1 MERVFPILL
10 IAVSASLWGMIAI
23 FVRTLSDAGFTPM
36 EIVTLR
42 VVTAV
47 IILGIIGIFRYPR
60 QMTIK
65 VSDVKLFIGT
75 GILSIVFFNWCY
87 FTSINELNLSF
98 AVILLYTSP
107 AFVVILSSIFLK
119 ERMNKKKLISVLGT
133 ITGCILI
140 AGVSLNDTGTMNL
153 AGLVTGLGAGL
164 GYALYS
170 VFGKI
175 ALNKYT
181 PFTVTLYTFLIASI
195 TLLPITGL
203 WEKARLLANGE
214 VLLYSVGLGLL
225 PTVIAYICYT
235 KGLEKVESSKA
246 AIIATVEPVVA
257 TILSVFLYREGFGLL
272 QFIGTTV
279 ILLSVIF
286 INLPKDYFSNRPREK
301 ASIT

>member
-1 MERVFPILL
+1 MERFIPIFL

-23 FVRTLSDAGFTPM
+23 FVRTLSDAGFTSM

-47 IILGIIGIFRYPR
+47 IILGIIGIFRYPK

-87 FTSINELNLSF
+87 FTSINQLNLSF

-119 ERMNKKKLISVLGT
+119 ERMNQKKLLSVLGT
-133 ITGCILI
+133 IIGCILI

-170 VFGKI
+170 IFGKF

-181 PFTVTLYTFLIASI
+181 PFTVTLYTFLIAAI

-203 WEKARLLANGE
+203 WEKARLLVNGE

-225 PTVIAYICYT
+225 PTVIAYIFYT

-246 AIIATVEPVVA
+246 AIVATVEPVVA
-257 TILSVFLYREGFGLL
+257 TILSVFLYRESFGLL
-272 QFIGTTV
+272 QFTGTAV

-286 INLPKDYFSNRPREK
+286 INLPKDYGSKKHKEK

>member
-1 MERVFPILL
+1 MERVIPILL

-23 FVRTLSDAGFTPM
+23 FVRTLSDVGFTSM

-42 VVTAV
+42 VVTAL
-47 IILGIIGIFRYPR
+47 IILGMIGIFRYPK
-60 QMTIK
+60 QMKIK
-65 VSDVKLFIGT
+65 VSDVKLFVGT

-87 FTSINELNLSF
+87 FTSINQLNLSF

-107 AFVVILSSIFLK
+107 AFVVILSGIFLH
-119 ERMNKKKLISVLGT
+119 ERMNKKKLIAVIGT
-133 ITGCILI
+133 VTGCILI
-140 AGVSLNDTGTMNL
+140 AGVSLNDTGTINL

-170 VFGKI
+170 IFGKF

-181 PFTVTLYTFLIASI
+181 PYTVTLYTFLIAAI
-195 TLLPITGL
+195 ALLPITAI

-214 VLLYSVGLGLL
+214 VLLYSVGLGLF

-246 AIIATVEPVVA
+246 AIVATVEPVVA
-257 TILSVFLYREGFGLL
+257 TILSVFLYQEGFGLL

-279 ILLSVIF
+279 IILSVIL
-286 INLPKDYFSNRPREK
+286 INLPKEFLGKRQREK

>member
-1 MERVFPILL
+1 MERVIPILL

-23 FVRTLSDAGFTPM
+23 FVRTLSDVGFTSM

-42 VVTAV
+42 VVTAL
-47 IILGIIGIFRYPR
+47 IILGMIGIFRYPK
-60 QMTIK
+60 QMKIK
-65 VSDVKLFIGT
+65 VSDVKLFVGT

-87 FTSINELNLSF
+87 FTSINQLNLSF

-107 AFVVILSSIFLK
+107 AFVVILSSIFLH
-119 ERMNKKKLISVLGT
+119 ERMNKKKLIAVIGT
-133 ITGCILI
+133 VTGCILI
-140 AGVSLNDTGTMNL
+140 AGVSLNDTGTINL

-170 VFGKI
+170 IFGKF

-181 PFTVTLYTFLIASI
+181 PFTVTLYTFLIAAI
-195 TLLPITGL
+195 ALLPITAI

-214 VLLYSVGLGLL
+214 VLLYSVGLGLF

-246 AIIATVEPVVA
+246 AIVATVEPVVA
-257 TILSVFLYREGFGLL
+257 TILSVFLYQEGFGLL

-279 ILLSVIF
+279 IILSVIL
-286 INLPKDYFSNRPREK
+286 INLPKEFLGKRQREK